1 VIGVIEELREK
12 TRHII
17 SQRVLGF
24 CDNVSLSLESVSF
37 HLYTMLKNRKRTN
50 NGKIG
55 TTSLLTKKSFSKS
68 RKLLP
73 FLLVNVGAFALWA
86 IIDARKVAV
95 QHSKDLDG
103 IIIDARKVPI
113 EAGYEDLHA
122 GINNATDQ
130 KGRDN
135 KRLTSGWDSNGLELY
150 HSKQAEMDGRE
161 NHNISLAGGD
171 KVTVSEVVNNNPN
184 FWSIVDGRR
193 GWERK
198 TFEIFEKYVTEE
210 TIVVDFGTWIGPTL
224 LFHGQKSR
232 ASYGIEADPAAF
244 AVAERNVWLN
254 KDKDWAQSVSV
265 HSFCVGSTEHAGK
278 IMTMRGAKA
287 PGASMS
293 GITEALARKPV
304 GSWAVRCYTLPT
316 ILDSWDVVLSR
327 QPVMLKIDVES
338 YECQL
343 VPSFYDW
350 LVGEE
355 RASLPVIYV
364 SFHPQIKDCSPEE
377 WARVLK
383 VFQLYDSVYCR
394 GGDSPMQ
401 ISKETTFEE
410 FEEMKTNLSWKKDS
424 TFVLVNN

>member
-1 VIGVIEELREK
+1 MQL
-12 TRHII
+12 
-17 SQRVLGF
+17 
-24 CDNVSLSLESVSF
+24 
-37 HLYTMLKNRKRTN
+37 RKRINNDKIATTN
-50 NGKIG
+50 K
-55 TTSLLTKKSFSKS
+55 LTEKSFRKS

-73 FLLVNVGAFALWA
+73 FLVMVVAFALWA
-86 IIDARKVAV
+86 V
-95 QHSKDLDG
+95 QRSKYL
-103 IIIDARKVPI
+103 V
-113 EAGYEDLHA
+113 
-122 GINNATDQ
+122 GINNATNQ

-135 KRLTSGWDSNGLELY
+135 KKLTSGWDSNGLELY
-150 HSKQAEMDGRE
+150 RGKQAEMDGLE
-161 NHNISLAGGD
+161 NYNVSLAGGD
-171 KVTVSEVVNNNPN
+171 TVTVSKVNNNNSN
-184 FWSIVDGRR
+184 FWWVVDGRR

-254 KDKDWAQSVSV
+254 KDKDWGRSVSV
-265 HSFCVGSTEHAGK
+265 HSFCVGATEHAGK

-293 GITEALARKPV
+293 GITEKLARNPV
-304 GSWAVRCYTLPT
+304 GSWTVRCYTLPT

-355 RASLPVIYV
+355 RTSLPVIYV
-364 SFHPQIKDCSPEE
+364 SFHPQIKDCSPDE
-377 WARVLK
+377 WARILK
-383 VFQLYDSVYCR
+383 VFQLYDSVSCR
-394 GGDSPMQ
+394 GMESPMQ

-410 FEEMKTNLSWKKDS
+410 FEEMKMNLLWKKDP